1 MAGPGK
7 VREKLGVLGAASSG
21 EALPGSLSADPLPP
35 QAGGG
40 GAPFPHTSSRLDCAG
55 CPHSGRDSAEGSWV
69 GPRSYSPNE
78 HFRAQ
83 RSLGLRMGLH
93 ADPSPRGSLMT
104 ARASSE
110 QLLLLSPA
118 HRPLVLRD
126 GQRRAWRPPFRAAVR
141 LLLGWGPAALH
152 GLKMSPAGLRLHG
165 ALPGTVP
172 DPSCLREQA
181 RGELRGSAPTGR
193 RADCTVPRVSSYLM
207 IVTTW
212 RWAPPAASFGGRARA
227 RGVKGRAPLI
237 RGGAGNEP
245 TPNQTSVSVPAL
257 QRQPQ
262 LCLEGLQV
270 APCSGPQG
278 LPASFQG
285 LSAQARVL
293 AHRPCD
299 SVPAG
304 LGPQVPPFA
313 PLIPWCRVPQTREG
327 HFGHWDF
334 SPDTQLP

>member
-1 MAGPGK
+1 M
-7 VREKLGVLGAASSG
+7 
-21 EALPGSLSADPLPP
+21 
-35 QAGGG
+35 
-40 GAPFPHTSSRLDCAG
+40 
-55 CPHSGRDSAEGSWV
+55 
-69 GPRSYSPNE
+69 
-78 HFRAQ
+78 
-83 RSLGLRMGLH
+83 
-93 ADPSPRGSLMT
+93 
-104 ARASSE
+104 
-110 QLLLLSPA
+110 
-118 HRPLVLRD
+118 
-126 GQRRAWRPPFRAAVR
+126 
-141 LLLGWGPAALH
+141 
-152 GLKMSPAGLRLHG
+152 
-165 ALPGTVP
+165 
-172 DPSCLREQA
+172 
-181 RGELRGSAPTGR
+181 
-193 RADCTVPRVSSYLM
+193 
-207 IVTTW
+207 
-212 RWAPPAASFGGRARA
+212 RA

-237 RGGAGNEP
+237 GGGAGNEP